1 MDGEDPGV
9 TTNGW
14 SDFAAWVDELFAS
27 EWSVP
32 LRVLLIVLVA
42 FLVRL
47 LLQVL
52 IRRSVD
58 RIVTGVKK
66 RYEVD
71 ETRQLT
77 AQSPVAAVRR
87 VQRTRSLGR
96 VFSSAVTWTVVL
108 LATFLVFYTVFP
120 GATSAFAI
128 VAAAVGA
135 GLGIGA
141 QGLVKDVM
149 NGIFLVSEDQLGIG
163 DVVDLGLASGVVE
176 DVGIRV
182 TKVRDVHGT
191 LWFVRNGEITRVG
204 NQSQGWARAI
214 VDLAVPYE
222 DDIEAIKQAILD
234 AGKSLTADAAW
245 RARLLGDAELWGIE
259 SISSEAIVLRVVV
272 KTRTSAKD
280 DVSRELRARIKARLD
295 ARRIQLPSVMSI
307 RIDGDAVAGR
317 EIPRRSA
324 DPDGAASPRTKP
336 TPRAKPAT
344 KSTPT
349 APRTRTTP
357 KQKPG
362 DDVAGDGGS
371 DD

>member
-1 MDGEDPGV
+1 MDTEDPGV
-9 TTNGW
+9 TTYGW
-14 SDFAAWVDELFAS
+14 AEFTTWVDELFAS
-27 EWSVP
+27 GWSVP
-32 LRVLLIVLVA
+32 LRILLIVVVA
-42 FLVRL
+42 LLVRVV
-47 LLQVL
+47 LQVL

-66 RYEVD
+66 RYAVD

-77 AQSPVAAVRR
+77 AQSPVTAVRR

-96 VFSSAVTWTVVL
+96 VFSSAVTWTVVIL
-108 LATFLVFYTVFP
+108 STFLIFYTLFP

-135 GLGIGA
+135 GLGFGA

-149 NGIFLVSEDQLGIG
+149 NGIFIVSEDQLGIG

-191 LWFVRNGEITRVG
+191 LWFVRNGEILRVG

-214 VDLAVPYE
+214 IDLAVPYN
-222 DDIEAIKQAILD
+222 DDIEAIKLAILD
-234 AGKSLTADAAW
+234 AGKSLADDAAW
-245 RARLLGDAELWGIE
+245 RARLLGEAELWGIE

-295 ARRIQLPSVMSI
+295 ARQIHLPSVMAI
-307 RIDGDAVAGR
+307 RLDGEAVTGQAPTV
-317 EIPRRSA
+317 EP
-324 DPDGAASPRTKP
+324 GARAPRTKP
-336 TPRAKPAT
+336 TPKVSKPAT
-344 KSTPT
+344 KPAPKVPT
-349 APRTRTTP
+349 KPTP
-357 KQKPG
+357 KQTTKSNE
-362 DDVAGDGGS
+362 DEHDG
-371 DD
+371 

>member
-9 TTNGW
+9 AVDGW
-14 SDFAAWVDELFAS
+14 RQFVTWLDELFAS
-27 EWSVP
+27 GWSVP
-32 LRVLLIVLVA
+32 LRVLLIILVA
-42 FLVRL
+42 FLIRL
-47 LLQVL
+47 ILQIL

-66 RYEVD
+66 RYDVD

-96 VFSSAVTWTVVL
+96 VFSSAVTWTVVVF
-108 LATFLVFYTVFP
+108 AAFLIFYTLFP

-163 DVVDLGLASGVVE
+163 DIVDLGLASGVVE

-191 LWFVRNGEITRVG
+191 LWFVRNGEIARVG

-214 VDLAVPYE
+214 IDLAVPYD

-234 AGKSLTADAAW
+234 AGRSLTDDPAW
-245 RARLLGDAELWGIE
+245 RARLLGEAELWGIE

-295 ARRIQLPSVMSI
+295 ARQIHLPSVTSI
-307 RIDGDAVAGR
+307 RIDGEAVTGST
-317 EIPRRSA
+317 PTRSI
-324 DPDGAASPRTKP
+324 
-336 TPRAKPAT
+336 AKPAT
-344 KSTPT
+344 KPT
-349 APRTRTTP
+349 AKPATRPTR
-357 KQKPG
+357 KPSK
-362 DDVAGDGGS
+362 DGEPDG
-371 DD
+371 

>member
-1 MDGEDPGV
+1 MDEGDPGV
-9 TTNGW
+9 AWGW
-14 SDFAAWVDELFAS
+14 DDVTAWLDEVFAS
-27 EWSVP
+27 GWSVP
-32 LRVLLIVLVA
+32 LRILLIVVIA

-47 LLQVL
+47 ILQIL
-52 IRRSVD
+52 IRRAVD
-58 RIVTGVKK
+58 RIVTGVKR
-66 RYEVD
+66 RYKVD

-77 AQSPVAAVRR
+77 AQSPVTAVRR

-108 LATFLVFYTVFP
+108 LATFLVFYTLFP

-128 VAAAVGA
+128 IAAAVGA
-135 GLGIGA
+135 GLGFGA

-214 VDLAVPYE
+214 LDLAVPY
-222 DDIEAIKQAILD
+222 DSDIEAIKQAITD
-234 AGKSLTADAAW
+234 SGRSLVEDEAW
-245 RARLLGDAELWGIE
+245 RPRLLGEAELWGIE
-259 SISSEAIVLRVVV
+259 SISSEAIVLRVVI

-280 DVSRELRARIKARLD
+280 DVARELRGRIKARLD
-295 ARRIQLPSVMSI
+295 ARQITLPSVTSI
-307 RIDGDAVAGR
+307 RIDGEAVTGR
-317 EIPRRSA
+317 
-324 DPDGAASPRTKP
+324 
-336 TPRAKPAT
+336 PAT
-344 KSTPT
+344 KGRATGGTSTRATKPVPKRRPSSED
-349 APRTRTTP
+349 ATP
-357 KQKPG
+357 E
-362 DDVAGDGGS
+362 ASEERADG
-371 DD
+371 

>member
-1 MDGEDPGV
+1 VDTEDPGAV
-9 TTNGW
+9 ADGW
-14 SDFAAWVDELFAS
+14 SAFTTWVEELFAS
-27 EWSVP
+27 GWSVP
-32 LRVLLIVLVA
+32 LRVLMIVLVA
-42 FLVRL
+42 FLIRL

-77 AQSPVAAVRR
+77 AQSPVSAVRR

-96 VFSSAVTWTVVL
+96 VFSSAVTWTVVV
-108 LATFLVFYTVFP
+108 LATFLVFYTLFP

-191 LWFVRNGEITRVG
+191 LWFVRNGEIARVG

-214 VDLAVPYE
+214 IDLAVPYD
-222 DDIEAIKQAILD
+222 DDIEAIKVAILD
-234 AGKSLTADAAW
+234 AGKSLADDPAW
-245 RARLLGDAELWGIE
+245 RARLLGEAELWGIE

-295 ARRIQLPSVMSI
+295 ARQIHLPSVMSI
-307 RIDGDAVAGR
+307 RLDGDGVTGGTTGGAPTKP
-317 EIPRRSA
+317 IPKAESK
-324 DPDGAASPRTKP
+324 PRTRP
-336 TPRAKPAT
+336 TPKPDS
-344 KSTPT
+344 KSTP
-349 APRTRTTP
+349 
-357 KQKPG
+357 KPP
-362 DDVAGDGGS
+362 ARPSKEDGRDG
-371 DD
+371 

>member
-1 MDGEDPGV
+1 MDGEDPGAV
-9 TTNGW
+9 ANGW
-14 SDFAAWVDELFAS
+14 ADFTAWVEQLFAS
-27 EWSVP
+27 GWSVP

-47 LLQVL
+47 LLQIL

-77 AQSPVAAVRR
+77 AQSPVSAVRR

-96 VFSSAVTWTVVL
+96 VFSSAVTWTVVVF
-108 LATFLVFYTVFP
+108 ATFLVFYTLFP

-191 LWFVRNGEITRVG
+191 LWFVRNGEIARVG

-214 VDLAVPYE
+214 IDLAVPYD
-222 DDIEAIKQAILD
+222 DDIEAIKQAVLD
-234 AGKSLTADAAW
+234 AGKSLGEDAAW
-245 RARLLGDAELWGIE
+245 RSRLLGEAELWGIE

-295 ARRIQLPSVMSI
+295 AREIQLPSVMSI
-307 RIDGDAVAGR
+307 RIDGDAVTGR
-317 EIPRRSA
+317 ASQRAKPAADASPR
-324 DPDGAASPRTKP
+324 SPRTKP
-336 TPRAKPAT
+336 TP
-344 KSTPT
+344 T
-349 APRTRTTP
+349 APKTKPTP
-357 KQKPG
+357 KQPPG
-362 DDVAGDGGS
+362 DGDDG
-371 DD
+371 

>member
-1 MDGEDPGV
+1 MDGQDPGV
-9 TTNGW
+9 GGW
-14 SDFAAWVDELFAS
+14 DAFIAWVDALFAS
-27 EWSVP
+27 GWSVP
-32 LRVLLIVLVA
+32 IRVALIIIVA
-42 FLVRL
+42 FLVRGF
-47 LLQVL
+47 LQIL
-52 IRRSVD
+52 IRRSVE
-58 RIVTGVKK
+58 RIVTGVKR
-66 RYEVD
+66 RYAVD

-96 VFSSAVTWTVVL
+96 VFGSAVTWTVVIF
-108 LATFLVFYTVFP
+108 AAFLIFYTLFP

-182 TKVRDVHGT
+182 TKVRDVGGT
-191 LWFVRNGEITRVG
+191 LWFVRNGEIARVG

-214 VDLAVPYE
+214 VDLAVPY
-222 DDIEAIKQAILD
+222 DADIEAIKRAIVD
-234 AGKSLTADAAW
+234 AGNSIVEDDAW
-245 RARLLGDAELWGIE
+245 RGRLLGEPELWGIE

-280 DVSRELRARIKARLD
+280 DVNRELRARIKARLD
-295 ARRIQLPSVMSI
+295 ARRIHLPSVMSI
-307 RIDGDAVAGR
+307 RIDGEAVTGRATSRVKPALDAN
-317 EIPRRSA
+317 
-324 DPDGAASPRTKP
+324 PRTKP
-336 TPRAKPAT
+336 TPTGATRT
-344 KSTPT
+344 KSTP
-349 APRTRTTP
+349 
-357 KQKPG
+357 KPPPADHG
-362 DDVAGDGGS
+362 
-371 DD
+371 